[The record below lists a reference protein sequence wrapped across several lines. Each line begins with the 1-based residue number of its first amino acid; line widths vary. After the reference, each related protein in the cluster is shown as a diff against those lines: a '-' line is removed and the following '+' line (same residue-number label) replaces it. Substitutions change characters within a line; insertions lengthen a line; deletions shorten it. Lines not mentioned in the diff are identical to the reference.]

1 MHGWEVIKRMDIFI
15 DTEIAQVIIYSQ
27 QVVH

>member
-1 MHGWEVIKRMDIFI
+1 MHGWEVIKTMDIFI
-15 DTEIAQVIIYSQ
+15 DTGIAQGIIYSQ